1 MSQVQPTSTA
11 HRLWDRFQRSPAA
24 GYVAAVVGVALAA
37 ALLSPVFD
45 RIDSVVAAVAML
57 MVVLL
62 VATAWG
68 SRPAILA
75 SLLGMLYLNFFFLE
89 SFSLDIADP
98 DDWLTLIA
106 FLVTSV
112 TVGELSSR
120 AKRRAEEAEAG
131 QREIQ
136 RLYEELQAAFERA
149 SYAEALKQSERL
161 KSALLD
167 AVTHDLRT
175 PLTSIK
181 ASVTTLLQPPHPD
194 RGEQGRELLEV
205 INEEADRL
213 NHLIEGLVD
222 LARIEAGEI
231 GVRRSWAALDDILKA
246 ALDRAQPLTRHH
258 TLESV
263 LEENLPPLSAE
274 PRALAQVIFSLVE
287 NAAQHSPPGS
297 RIRIEARR
305 AGDAVCIAVQ
315 DQGPGIPPEFRQRVF
330 EKFFR
335 AGEKSGKRVSGLG
348 LGLAIARGIAEAHGG
363 SIRAEDADWGSGTRM
378 VVTLPLG
385 SVPAGRHEAPEPA
398 PPSTVGR
405 TA

>member
-1 MSQVQPTSTA
+1 MW
-11 HRLWDRFQRSPAA
+11 HRFQRSPGA
-24 GYVAAVVGVALAA
+24 GYVAAVLGVALAA
-37 ALLSPVFD
+37 ALLAPVYD

-89 SFSLDIADP
+89 SFSLDIADA

-131 QREIQ
+131 RREIQ

-194 RGEQGRELLEV
+194 AGDQGRELLEV

-258 TLESV
+258 TVESV

-297 RIRIEARR
+297 RIRIEAHR
-305 AGDAVCIAVQ
+305 AGDSVCIAVQ
-315 DQGPGIPPEFRQRVF
+315 DQGPGIPQEFRQRVF

-335 AGEKSGKRVSGLG
+335 AGEKSGKRASGLG

-363 SIRAEDADWGSGTRM
+363 SIRAADADWGGGTRM

-385 SVPAGRHEAPEPA
+385 SVPAGRHETPEPA
-398 PPSTVGR
+398 PTSTVGR